1 VAYLLERRGLTVD
14 ELLACRIEQR
24 QIEGELLS
32 DTRI

>member
-14 ELLACRIEQR
+14 ELLARRSGQR